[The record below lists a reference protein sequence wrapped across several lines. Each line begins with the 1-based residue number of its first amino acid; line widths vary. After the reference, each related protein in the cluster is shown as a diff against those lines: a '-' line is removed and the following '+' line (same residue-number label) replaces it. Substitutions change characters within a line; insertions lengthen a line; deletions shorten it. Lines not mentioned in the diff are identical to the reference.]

1 MRYQGKY
8 RASNPK
14 KYKGDHN
21 NIIYRSSW
29 EYKFMKWCDMTPS
42 IQEWG
47 SEEIIIPYISPVDGK
62 RHRYFP
68 DFYVKIQNRKY
79 LVEVKP
85 LRQTMEPK
93 TQKRVTKKYVNEV
106 VTWSVIKAKWKAATE
121 YCKDQN
127 WEFKIIT
134 EKELKI

>member
-8 RASNPK
+8 NVSFPR
-14 KYKGDHN
+14 KYKGDSN
-21 NIIYRSSW
+21 NVIYRSSW
-29 EYKFMKWCDMTPS
+29 EYKFMKWCDLTPS

-68 DFYVKIQNRKY
+68 DFYVKIANRKY

-85 LRQTMEPK
+85 MKQTKEPK
-93 TQKRVTKKYVNEV
+93 TQKRVTKKYISEVTTWAVN
-106 VTWSVIKAKWKAATE
+106 KAKWKAAE
-121 YCKDQN
+121 EFCLDQG

-134 EKELKI
+134 EKELKV

>member
-8 RASNPK
+8 RPNFPR
-14 KYKGDHN
+14 KYKGDASN
-21 NIIYRSSW
+21 VVYRSFW
-29 EYKFMKWCDMTPS
+29 EYKFMKWCDYTPS
-42 IQEWG
+42 IQESG

-85 LRQTMEPK
+85 LKQTREPK
-93 TQKRVTKKYVNEV
+93 TQKRITKRYVNEV
-106 VTWSVIKAKWKAATE
+106 VTWSVNQAKWKAATE
-121 YCKDQN
+121 ICKDNN
-127 WEFKIIT
+127 WEFKLIT
-134 EKELKI
+134 EKELKV

>member
-8 RASNPK
+8 NVSFPR
-14 KYKGDHN
+14 KYKGDSN
-21 NIIYRSSW
+21 NVIYRSSW
-29 EYKFMKWCDMTPS
+29 EYNFMKWCDLTPS

-68 DFYVKIQNRKY
+68 DFYVKIANRKY

-85 LRQTMEPK
+85 MKQTKEPK
-93 TQKRVTKKYVNEV
+93 TQKRVTKKYISEVTTWAVN
-106 VTWSVIKAKWKAATE
+106 KAKWKAAE
-121 YCKDQN
+121 EFCLDQG

-134 EKELKI
+134 EKELKV